1 MVYDLTSF
9 KSKLPSLGSGRY
21 EWTIKATTLDELDI
35 SAAEKFHFTVEDI
48 PPFDAPGNARTD
60 GDGNYNADYLRQ
72 TPYITFH
79 WNKVNR
85 ASDYLLEI
93 RNAKNEVVF
102 TKTINGNANTSYKLE
117 NLANFARGDFNWQ
130 IKAVLMDNKEKRIL
144 IDGANAKGKFRIDY
158 NLKASGAKR
167 KNTGPLY
174 AE

>member
-1 MVYDLTSF
+1 M
-9 KSKLPSLGSGRY
+9 
-21 EWTIKATTLDELDI
+21 
-35 SAAEKFHFTVEDI
+35 
-48 PPFDAPGNARTD
+48 
-60 GDGNYNADYLRQ
+60 
-72 TPYITFH
+72 
-79 WNKVNR
+79 
-85 ASDYLLEI
+85 EI

-117 NLANFARGDFNWQ
+117 NLSNFARGDFNWQ